1 MPHRRL
7 VSLFV
12 AFAFVVTSAVAGRA
26 EEAAPADAA
35 VQGAVVAD
43 SATPAPAAAPA
54 PADPA
59 AASADAPAPVPKPAG
74 PAGPAGPAA
83 KKPVA
88 KKPSAKAAP
97 AKGIQL
103 SRTTPLE
110 PGINVHPEVLS
121 ECMIQTKLPQWIADR
136 APSVTLVDKA
146 GGPNRLELKILDIHA
161 PNGGM
166 FSGPKWLVVEGRLFS
181 GGVQKG
187 NFTEKL
193 SSMASTTACGM
204 LDKVMRAMAADIAG
218 WIAHP
223 TKNATLTHRD
233 EDDEDEDEDR

>member
-1 MPHRRL
+1 MSQRRL
-7 VSLFV
+7 VSLFLSL
-12 AFAFVVTSAVAGRA
+12 AFVATSVVTGRA
-26 EEAAPADAA
+26 EEAALPDATVQDA
-35 VQGAVVAD
+35 VPAD
-43 SATPAPAAAPA
+43 SAAPAAATAPA
-54 PADPA
+54 PAEPA
-59 AASADAPAPVPKPAG
+59 AASAEATAPIAKPAG
-74 PAGPAGPAA
+74 PAGPAGPPAR
-83 KKPVA
+83 KPVA
-88 KKPSAKAAP
+88 KTPSSKTVP
-97 AKGIQL
+97 TKGIQL
-103 SRTTPLE
+103 SRTAPLE
-110 PGINVHPEVLS
+110 PGINVHPEVLR
-121 ECMIQTKLPQWIADR
+121 ECRIQTKLPQWIADR

-204 LDKVMRAMAADIAG
+204 LDKVMRAMAVDIAG

-223 TKNATLTHRD
+223 TKNATLTHKD
-233 EDDEDEDEDR
+233 EDDEDEDGDR